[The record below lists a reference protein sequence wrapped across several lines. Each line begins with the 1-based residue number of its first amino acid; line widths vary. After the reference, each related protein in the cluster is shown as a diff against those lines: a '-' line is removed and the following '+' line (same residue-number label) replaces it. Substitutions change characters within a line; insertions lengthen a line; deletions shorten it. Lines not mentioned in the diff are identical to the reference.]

1 MDAVMLL
8 LGQRSSNPCRM
19 KISSQV
25 MPGMTGL
32 ELAAA
37 VAERRPQLPIILARG
52 YAEIPTGTRFAFPRL
67 SKPFDQATLNR
78 TNEAALQEPNT
89 ARRVVTLSRAR
100 EV

>member
-32 ELAAA
+32 ELAMA
-37 VAERRPQLPIILARG
+37 VSERRPQLPIILASG
-52 YAEIPTGTRFAFPRL
+52 YAEIPTGTQSAIPRL
-67 SKPFDQATLNR
+67 TKPFDQSTLNR
-78 TNEAALQEPNT
+78 TIEAALHEPNT
-89 ARRVVTLSRAR
+89 ARRVVMLSRAR